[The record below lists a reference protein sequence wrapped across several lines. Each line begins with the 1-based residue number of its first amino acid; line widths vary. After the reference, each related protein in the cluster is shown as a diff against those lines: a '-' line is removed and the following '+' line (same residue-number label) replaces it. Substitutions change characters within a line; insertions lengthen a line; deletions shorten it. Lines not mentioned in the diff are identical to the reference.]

1 MVSVGTGAGFVFAG
15 ADAGDGGLIF
25 AVVLDFFAGAGFSDA
40 APGVGAAVASFVP
53 VAPGVTVDSAGGA
66 LPVVSGQGDCGNA
79 QHAALAGNDASIN
92 AESIK
97 GKLSRRDFVFIDRSP
112 FTLEFMTCAS
122 SRFFIRPTCFAWE
135 RKQLETQDD
144 ANPAK
149 LRSCRQPA

>member
-1 MVSVGTGAGFVFAG
+1 VVSVGIGAGFVFAG

-40 APGVGAAVASFVP
+40 APGAGAAVASFVP
-53 VAPGVTVDSAGGA
+53 VAPGVTVDSAADA

-97 GKLSRRDFVFIDRSP
+97 GKLSRRDLVFIDRSP
-112 FTLEFMTCAS
+112 FTLAMVCP
-122 SRFFIRPTCFAWE
+122 IC
-135 RKQLETQDD
+135 
-144 ANPAK
+144 
-149 LRSCRQPA
+149 